1 MAGNA
6 LGELDDGRFR
16 RERAPATIELAAD
29 GLRLSGF
36 AIAKADEFDDQRVAG
51 LLAAA
56 YGGETPPGS
65 LAYLRGALA
74 KQREGR
80 TALAG
85 TYLVLAGLKPLADPF
100 EAAWRLSAADG
111 LMKAGVAPATIVG
124 ALAPGGGPALERA

>member
-56 YGGETPPGS
+56 YGGRNAAGILS
-65 LAYLRGALA
+65 LP
-74 KQREGR
+74 QGR
-80 TALAG
+80 AC
-85 TYLVLAGLKPLADPF
+85 
-100 EAAWRLSAADG
+100 EAARGPDGTCWDLSCARRSQAARRS
-111 LMKAGVAPATIVG
+111 L
-124 ALAPGGGPALERA
+124 